1 MRIFLATD
9 HAGFELKE
17 KVKAWLKELNYDVH
31 DEGAFELSADDDYP
45 DYIRM
50 VAKQISSSPNED
62 RGLIFGGSGQGEA
75 MVANRYPHVRAAVY
89 YGGQPEI
96 VPLSREHNDANILSL
111 GARFV
116 SEIEAREVIT
126 RWLETKFS
134 DEARHAR
141 RIAKIDDLVPVEN
154 EF

>member
-1 MRIFLATD
+1 MKIALGTD
-9 HAGFELKE
+9 HAGYQYKE
-17 KVKAWLKELNYDVH
+17 AIKSFLQNKGHEIRDFGTNSDV
-31 DEGAFELSADDDYP
+31 AVDYP
-45 DYIRM
+45 VYIRPAALA
-50 VAKQISSSPNED
+50 VAKGECD
-62 RGLIFGGSGQGEA
+62 RAIVLGGTGNGEA

>member
-1 MRIFLATD
+1 
-9 HAGFELKE
+9 
-17 KVKAWLKELNYDVH
+17 
-31 DEGAFELSADDDYP
+31 
-45 DYIRM
+45 
-50 VAKQISSSPNED
+50 
-62 RGLIFGGSGQGEA
+62 
-75 MVANRYPHVRAAVY
+75 VRAAVY

>member
-17 KVKAWLKELNYDVH
+17 QIKQWLKGLQYDVH
-31 DEGAFELSADDDYP
+31 DEGAFELNPEDDYP
-45 DYIRM
+45 DFIRV
-50 VAKQISSSPNED
+50 VAKQISSSPDED

-89 YGGQPEI
+89 YGGRPEI
-96 VPLSREHNDANILSL
+96 VPLSREHNNANVLSL

-116 SEIEAREVIT
+116 GEIEAKEVIT
-126 RWLETKFS
+126 RWLETPFS
-134 DEARHAR
+134 NEARHSR
-141 RIAKIDDLVPVEN
+141 RIAKTDDLVPVEN